1 MAKKHNRRVHSFKQE
16 LLGKSREAA
25 LSAVQIFNNPLIQFK
40 SESFIVL
47 MIIAWTY
54 LLHAYYRSKKIE
66 CRYYRQGKQ
75 RRQFD
80 RTKRG
85 AFKYWELERCI
96 NDAASPLDKMTSKNL
111 LFLIGLRNEIEHQ
124 MTLAL
129 DNYLSGRYQACCLN
143 YNTHIK
149 ALFGDSYG
157 IDKHLT
163 YSLQFIELSH
173 EQAAGI
179 TINDTVPNRLLAYIA
194 DFDAG
199 LTHEE
204 FNSPQYA
211 YRLLFKRQVV
221 GKPGQADKVVEFID
235 SKSELAQT
243 IDKEYWV
250 KKEVERT
257 KFLPSEIVAIVKKE
271 GYPRF
276 GMQHHTDLWQ
286 ASDAKNPGRGFGCQ
300 VAKTWYWYETW
311 LDVVRQHCA
320 DNAAQYQ

>member
-1 MAKKHNRRVHSFKQE
+1 VGKYKTRRVYSFKQE
-16 LLGKSREAA
+16 LLAKSQEAA

-47 MIIAWTY
+47 IIIAWTY

-66 CRYYRQGKQ
+66 YRYYRQGNK
-75 RRQFD
+75 RRRFD

-85 AFKYWELERCI
+85 AYKYWELERCI
-96 NDAASPLDKMTSKNL
+96 NDDATPLDKMTAKNL
-111 LFLIGLRNEIEHQ
+111 IFLIGLRNEIEHQ
-124 MTLAL
+124 MTVAL

-143 YNTHIK
+143 YNHYIK
-149 ALFGDSYG
+149 TLFGDAHG

-179 TINDTVPNRLLAYIA
+179 SVKETVPNRLLAYIA

-199 LTHEE
+199 LTNEE
-204 FNSPQYA
+204 FNSPQYSF
-211 YRLLFKRQVV
+211 RLLFKRQVV

-250 KKEVERT
+250 KKEVERK
-257 KFLPSEIVAIVKKE
+257 KFLPGEIVSLMEKE

-276 GMQHHTDLWQ
+276 SMQKHTDLWQ
-286 ASDAKNPGRGFGCQ
+286 ARDAKNPGRGFGCK

-311 LDVVRQHCA
+311 VETVRTHCA
-320 DNAAQYQ
+320 ENAPNYE